1 MAVQI
6 DTGGI
11 RRLFPEV
18 ERIQNERLR
27 DGVVDIWLDLAAE
40 TPWERFEDIPKNLG
54 LEKHEPL
61 IGHILGVTRM
71 ALALADVAETLHDI
85 AVDRDLLI
93 AACLLHDISKPLECE
108 PDPGGPPGGGSV
120 PPAKKTEFGAKIQHG
135 VYGAHKIWEKDLPM
149 ATELAHL
156 VITHTRASNT
166 RSESYEASLLFYADW
181 ADSDAGIIT
190 GGGKPFG
197 ARWIEGK

>member
-6 DTGGI
+6 DAEGI

-18 ERIQNERLR
+18 DEIKDAPLR
-27 DGVVDIWLDLAAE
+27 QGVIGIWIDLAAE

-54 LEKHEPL
+54 LEKHMSL
-61 IGHILGVTRM
+61 LAHIRGVTRM
-71 ALALADVAETLHDI
+71 ALAMADVAQEIQGI

-93 AACLLHDISKPLECE
+93 AACLLHDISKPLESE
-108 PDPGGPPGGGSV
+108 PDPGGPPSGGEV
-120 PPAKKTEFGAKIQHG
+120 PPGKKTEFGEKIQHG
-135 VYGAHKIWEKDLPM
+135 VYGAHKIWEKHLPKE
-149 ATELAHL
+149 TELAHL

-166 RSESYEASLLFYADW
+166 RAESYESALLFYADW
-181 ADSDAGIIT
+181 GDSDAGIIL
-190 GGGKPFG
+190 GGGKPFS